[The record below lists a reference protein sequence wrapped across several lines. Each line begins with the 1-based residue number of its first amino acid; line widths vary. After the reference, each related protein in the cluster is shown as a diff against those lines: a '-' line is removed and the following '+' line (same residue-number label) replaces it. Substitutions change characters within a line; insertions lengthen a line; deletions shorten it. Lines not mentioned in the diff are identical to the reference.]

1 MDLLA
6 LMPLDLLYLKF
17 GTEHV
22 VFRAPRLL
30 KIQSFWEFFKLID
43 RVISSPHMVGIKRR
57 DTRPIGDIDTI
68 KSDQLYI
75 HLTCFICILCRYES
89 SRRSPI
95 CCIWFTWP
103 LARTMHTVPIKVS
116 QLVSL
121 YCSFCA
127 RKRFITF
134 SKLYPYYLFICI

>member
-43 RVISSPHMVGIKRR
+43 RVISSPHMVSIMQPTR
-57 DTRPIGDIDTI
+57 D
-68 KSDQLYI
+68 
-75 HLTCFICILCRYES
+75 
-89 SRRSPI
+89 
-95 CCIWFTWP
+95 
-103 LARTMHTVPIKVS
+103 
-116 QLVSL
+116 
-121 YCSFCA
+121 
-127 RKRFITF
+127 
-134 SKLYPYYLFICI
+134 